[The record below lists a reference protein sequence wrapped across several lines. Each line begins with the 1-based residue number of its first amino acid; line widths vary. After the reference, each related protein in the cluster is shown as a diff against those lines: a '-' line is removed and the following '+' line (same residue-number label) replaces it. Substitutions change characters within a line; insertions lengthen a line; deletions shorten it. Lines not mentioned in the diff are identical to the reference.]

1 MKTIY
6 LDSDFKCHSFDD
18 GTMTSVETD
27 FFDGKCDSMVEG
39 YRFVPTGQNWTREDG
54 VVFTG
59 EMIAPWKPWS
69 ALDTAQREYEQER
82 YVAMENELAD
92 GQAEAD
98 ALRQQLS
105 ELDTAYAEGVQSV

>member
-18 GTMTSVETD
+18 GTMTSAETD
-27 FFDGKCDSMVEG
+27 FFDGKCDAYIEG
-39 YRFVPTGQNWTREDG
+39 YRIIPAGEIWTRSDG
-54 VVFTG
+54 ERFTG
-59 EMIAPWKPWS
+59 EMIAPWKPWQE
-69 ALDTAQREYEQER
+69 LDDAQREYERER
-82 YVAMENELAD
+82 YVAMENELAE